1 MKINYLFV
9 CILFIY
15 ACQPNTKENSHVN
28 NSANSESNSNNILS
42 DKNFNLEDTTVLF
55 LWRENIKD
63 STGHTYST
71 LVVNEAYC
79 KTIPEPIKAAI
90 AFTATFIGNECWWE
104 DDAPNEDRTNLK
116 CKILS
121 VLDLGCQ
128 GSDTHLNFLNSWFA
142 NDKDCLEK
150 LNSIPTT
157 PYTAT
162 IQDTFD
168 EIKVA
173 VKGNIIT
180 ISFKA
185 RGMDIR
191 EDRKW
196 KWKQTDSYAFSNNS
210 LRLLKSNKPNLR

>member
-1 MKINYLFV
+1 MKINHLFV
-9 CILFIY
+9 CVLFIS
-15 ACQPNTKENSHVN
+15 ACQPSTKKNSDIS
-28 NSANSESNSNNILS
+28 NSKNSESNSNFIIS
-42 DKNFNLEDTTVLF
+42 DKNFNLKDTTVLF

-63 STGHTYST
+63 SSGHAYST

-104 DDAPNEDRTNLK
+104 NDAPNEDRTNLK

-128 GSDTHLNFLNSWFA
+128 GSDTHLKFLNSWFA
-142 NDKDCLEK
+142 SDKECLEK

-168 EIKVA
+168 EINVT
-173 VKGNIIT
+173 VKGNIINV
-180 ISFKA
+180 SFKA
-185 RGMDIR
+185 RGMNIR
-191 EDRKW
+191 EVREW
-196 KWKQTDSYAFSNNS
+196 EWKQTDSYAFSNNS
-210 LRLLKSNKPNLR
+210 LRVLKSNKTNLR